1 LVDKDFLV
9 ADEYAVKVCN
19 IGKGAETCR
28 YLIVGAG
35 GFECGKDSEFKE
47 AIDKKFEGGVR
58 VMVAIGD
65 NCAGITN
72 VTGAA

>member
-1 LVDKDFLV
+1 MVDKDFLV
-9 ADEYAVKVCN
+9 ADEYATKVCN

-35 GFECGKDSEFKE
+35 GFECGKDSEYQE
-47 AIDKKFEGGVR
+47 AIDKNFERG